1 MIYAGI
7 AAGIFVLELLI
18 KGYIEK
24 NKTEGQIEEK
34 CGGILRIRKYHNKGA
49 FLNLLEQHRAVVAG
63 ISVAFSV
70 VLTAFFVFTLGQKG
84 KALLKTGL
92 ALLLGGSY
100 SNTYDRLY
108 RKYVVDY
115 FSIHISK
122 RPFQRLSFV
131 IFNIADF
138 CIIIGAM
145 LMVLALSKADA
156 MR

>member
-7 AAGIFVLELLI
+7 IAGIFLLELFL

-24 NKTEGQIEEK
+24 NKTEGKIEEK
-34 CGGILRIRKYHNKGA
+34 CGGVLWIRKYHNKGA
-49 FLNLLEQHRAVVAG
+49 FLNLMEKHRPVVAG
-63 ISVAFSV
+63 VSIVFSI
-70 VLTAFFVFTLGQKG
+70 VLTVMFVLTLGKKG

-100 SNTYDRLY
+100 SNTYDRLR

-115 FSIHISK
+115 FSIHIPK
-122 RPFQRLSFV
+122 GPFKKLSTV

-138 CIIIGAM
+138 CIMIGAM
-145 LMVLALSKADA
+145 IIAIALS
-156 MR
+156 